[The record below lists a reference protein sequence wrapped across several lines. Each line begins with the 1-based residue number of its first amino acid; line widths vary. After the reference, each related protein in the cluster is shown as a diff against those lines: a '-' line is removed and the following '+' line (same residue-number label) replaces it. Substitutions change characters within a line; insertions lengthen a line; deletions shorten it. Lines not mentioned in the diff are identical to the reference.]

1 MFTERIIMGVGA
13 AVLLFLGAAVGW
25 FAFNDPT
32 EETRS
37 DLAWDLQQAQQRQG
51 NPGGG
56 SASIDF
62 AALEEDVVER
72 DNLWDELISPPPQ
85 RPSPP
90 DLAGA
95 LRGVTVTRE
104 SMGSG
109 NDMRVRIRTSSDSR
123 GSWMGVGDEVNGLTI
138 IEITSDSVV
147 FGREAH
153 GRMYTR
159 SVSRGN

>member
-13 AVLLFLGAAVGW
+13 VVLLFLGAAVGW

-37 DLAWDLQQAQQRQG
+37 DLAWELQQAQQRRA
-51 NPGGG
+51 NTGGG

-62 AALEEDVVER
+62 AALEENVVER
-72 DNLWDELISPPPQ
+72 DDLWDQLIAPPPQ

-109 NDMRVRIRTSSDSR
+109 QDLRVRIRTSSDGR
-123 GSWMGVGDEVNGLTI
+123 GSWKGVGDEVNGLTI

-147 FGREAH
+147 FGRQAH

>member
-1 MFTERIIMGVGA
+1 MFTERIIMGAGA
-13 AVLLFLGAAVGW
+13 AALLFLGAAVGW

-37 DLAWDLQQAQQRQG
+37 DLAWDLQQAQERRG
-51 NPGGG
+51 NPGEG

-62 AALEEDVVER
+62 AALEENVVDR
-72 DNLWDELISPPPQ
+72 DDLWDQLISPPPE
-85 RPSPP
+85 RPDPP

-109 NDMRVRIRTSSDSR
+109 EDMRVRIRTSSDSR
-123 GSWMGVGDEVNGLTI
+123 GSWKGVGDEVNGCTI
-138 IEITSDSVV
+138 IEINSDAVV
-147 FGREAH
+147 FGQRAH